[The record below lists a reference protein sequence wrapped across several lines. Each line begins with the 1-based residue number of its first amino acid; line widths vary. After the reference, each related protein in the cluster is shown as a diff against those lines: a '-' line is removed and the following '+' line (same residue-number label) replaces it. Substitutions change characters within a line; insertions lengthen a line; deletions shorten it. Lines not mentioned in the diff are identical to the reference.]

1 MKNSFVLLLS
11 LICSSVAFAQLDSL
25 RVYTLKELASANPD
39 SVFSIS
45 LAREKLTEVPPILAK
60 FSQLRILDL
69 GKNKLTELPSFIGDF
84 KYIEVLDVSK
94 NELAIFPNEICR
106 LSNLTT
112 LIINRNAFDKIP
124 ECFGYCTKV
133 EMIDL
138 WEVPIAHFPQS
149 MDQLKALRVIEIQG
163 VKYGPSFQE
172 ALRKRLPW
180 VDIHFDSPCD
190 CME

>member
-11 LICSSVAFAQLDSL
+11 LICSSVAFSQLDTL
-25 RVYTLKELASANPD
+25 RVYTLKELESAHPD

-45 LAREKLTEVPPILAK
+45 LARENLTEVPAILAK

-69 GKNKLTELPSFIGDF
+69 GKNKLTELPSFIGNF
-84 KYIEVLDVSK
+84 KYIEVLDLSK
-94 NELAIFPNEICR
+94 NELSIFPNEICR

-112 LIINRNAFDKIP
+112 LIINRNTFDQIP

-133 EMIDL
+133 ESIDL

-149 MDQLKALRVIEIQG
+149 MEQLKALKVIEIQG

>member
-11 LICSSVAFAQLDSL
+11 LALSSVAFAQLDTL
-25 RVYTLKELASANPD
+25 RVYTLKELESANPD

-45 LAREKLTEVPPILAK
+45 LAREKLTEVPAIIARFTYVK
-60 FSQLRILDL
+60 VLDL
-69 GKNKLTELPSFIGDF
+69 GKNKLTELPSFIGDLKF
-84 KYIEVLDVSK
+84 IEILDLSK
-94 NELAIFPNEICR
+94 NEMSIFPNEICR

-112 LIINRNAFDKIP
+112 LIINRNSFDEIP
-124 ECFGYCTKV
+124 ECFGFCTKV

-149 MDQLKALRVIEIQG
+149 MDQLKSLKMIEIQG

>member
-11 LICSSVAFAQLDSL
+11 LALSSVAFAQLDTL
-25 RVYTLKELASANPD
+25 RVYTLKELGSANPD

-45 LAREKLTEVPPILAK
+45 LAREKLTEVPALIARFTQVK
-60 FSQLRILDL
+60 VLDL
-69 GKNKLTELPSFIGDF
+69 GKNKLTELPSFIGDL
-84 KYIEVLDVSK
+84 KYIELLDLSK
-94 NELAIFPNEICR
+94 NEMSIFPNEICR

-112 LIINRNAFDKIP
+112 LILNRNSFDEIP
-124 ECFGYCTKV
+124 ECFGFCTKV

-149 MDQLKALRVIEIQG
+149 MDQLKALKVIEIQG

>member
-11 LICSSVAFAQLDSL
+11 LLLNSVAFSQLYTL
-25 RVYTLKELASANPD
+25 RVYTLKELESANPD
-39 SVFSIS
+39 SVFYIS
-45 LAREKLTEVPPILAK
+45 LAREKLTEVPAIIERFTNVK
-60 FSQLRILDL
+60 VLDL
-69 GKNKLTELPSFIGDF
+69 GKNKLTELPSFIGDLKF
-84 KYIEVLDVSK
+84 IEILDLSK
-94 NELAIFPNEICR
+94 NELSIFPNEICR

-112 LIINRNAFDKIP
+112 LLINRNTFDEIP
-124 ECFGYCTKV
+124 ECFGYCMKV

-138 WEVPIAHFPQS
+138 WEVPIAHFPRS
-149 MDQLKALRVIEIQG
+149 MDQLKALKVIEIQG